1 MKKVLLIIDT
11 SRLTGRDLL
20 RGAERYISAFAHW
33 EVHTLD
39 PNYLTNGF
47 SRELRRLDLKKYD
60 GFFVCCIESVSS
72 ILNAKQPKVI
82 HYTPKETIPGTS
94 MIVTASSKIGK
105 MAADYFN
112 SLGFKHYAFCGFK
125 DILWSELRYVS
136 FRQTLT
142 QNGFCNVSSFMDT
155 PGAGSRKKDQLK
167 TWLKKLPKPVCIFA
181 CNDDRAVYIL
191 EACKSSRISVPEQV
205 AVLGV
210 DNDDLV
216 CNLSSPPLSSIA
228 LDFENAGFQAAR
240 HLDLLM
246 TRKSG
251 NAAIDVDPVEIV
263 ARRSTDIFAV
273 EDKELVA
280 AMVYIRSHYQ
290 KPIQVS
296 DVVSATAISR
306 RELEYRF
313 KHVFKKTVQDE
324 INRLRIEYIKKILTN
339 SRDPIYKVVRSL
351 EFTDPEHFSRYFK
364 NLTGT
369 TPSAFRQNL
378 HR

>member
-11 SRLTGRDLL
+11 SRLTGRGLL
-20 RGAERYISAFAHW
+20 RGAERYISAFARW

-47 SRELRRLDLKKYD
+47 SRELRRLDLKKYN
-60 GFFVCCIESVSS
+60 GFLVCCIESVAS
-72 ILNAKQPKVI
+72 ILNARQPKVI

-94 MIVTASSKIGK
+94 MIVTDSAGIGK
-105 MAADYFN
+105 MAAEYFL
-112 SLGFKHYAFCGFK
+112 SRGFKNFAFCGFK
-125 DILWSELRYVS
+125 DILWSDLRYAS
-136 FRQTLT
+136 FRETLT
-142 QNGFCNVSSFMDT
+142 DNGCRDISSFMDT
-155 PGAGSRKKDQLK
+155 PGASSRKQDQLK

-191 EACKSSRISVPEQV
+191 EACKSSGISVPEEI

-246 TRKSG
+246 NRTTG
-251 NAAIDVDPVEIV
+251 NAAIDVDPVEV
-263 ARRSTDIFAV
+263 VTRRSTDVFAV
-273 EDKELVA
+273 DDRELVA
-280 AMVYIRSHYQ
+280 AMVFIRNHYQ

-296 DVVSATAISR
+296 DVVNATAVSR

-313 KHVFKKTVQDE
+313 KSTFKKTVQDE
-324 INRLRIEYIKKILTN
+324 INRRRIAHIRKVLTN
-339 SRDPIYKVVRSL
+339 SRDPIYKVVRNL